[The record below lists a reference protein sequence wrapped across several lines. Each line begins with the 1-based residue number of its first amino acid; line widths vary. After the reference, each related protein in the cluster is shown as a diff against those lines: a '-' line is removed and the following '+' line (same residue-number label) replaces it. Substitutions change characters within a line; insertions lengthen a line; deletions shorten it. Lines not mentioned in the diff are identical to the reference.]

1 MHLIERLRARHPGL
15 DPVTAAER
23 EGLSVLLWE
32 EVRGQEQAEGAVPDG
47 MPTGGPGGTATH
59 RLTPDQWERLRARAA
74 EVTARNLLLIEE
86 LTGLLGRLAE
96 AEVPVVPVRGPVLS
110 ERLHGDPAR
119 RPAGDLDLLVRTED
133 LDRLDGV
140 LKGAGYADM
149 DRRPGFARAFYYTTK
164 YFRDRHG
171 PLIVEPHWSLAYPP
185 FLARLDM
192 GPVWGRTLVET
203 RFGVPVRRLAPDDE
217 LLHLALHRVHHG
229 PAAPLLW
236 DLELDRYVRR
246 LGGDVDWAR
255 LAETARASGQD
266 FFLRQALEP
275 LWEGWG
281 TPLPE
286 GWLEAL
292 PAEPPAS
299 REGRIVRLLA
309 SSPDVDGRESLATL
323 LVQEGFGARLR
334 LLFGLLCPTPV
345 FMRLQ
350 YGLTRTRQLPG
361 AYLRRFLYF
370 GRMGLK
376 GLLRLRRRH

>member
-1 MHLIERLRARHPGL
+1 MIERLRDRHPGL
-15 DPVTAAER
+15 DPVEAAER
-23 EGLSVLLWE
+23 EGVSLLLWE
-32 EVRGQEQAEGAVPDG
+32 EVRGDGEEAVPAFR
-47 MPTGGPGGTATH
+47 P
-59 RLTPDQWERLRARAA
+59 TPDQRERLRARAV
-74 EVTARNLLLIEE
+74 ETTARSLLLIEE
-86 LTGLLGRLAE
+86 LTDLLGRLAE

-171 PLIVEPHWSLAYPP
+171 PLIVEPHWSLTYPP
-185 FLARLDM
+185 FLGRLDM
-192 GPVWGRTLVET
+192 GPVWGRTLTES

-246 LGGDVDWAR
+246 LGEEVDWTR
-255 LAETARASGQD
+255 LVETARASGQD

-275 LWEGWG
+275 LHREWG

-286 GWLEAL
+286 GWLEGL
-292 PAEPPAS
+292 PTAPPDT

-309 SSPDVDGRESLATL
+309 SSPDVDGRESLATF
-323 LVQEGFGARLR
+323 LVQEGWGARLR
-334 LLFGLLCPTPV
+334 LLFGLLCPTPR

-350 YGLTRTRQLPG
+350 YGLTLRRQLPG
-361 AYLRRFLYF
+361 AYLGRLLYF

-376 GLLRLRRRH
+376 GLWRLRRWD